1 MRQFNRF
8 VIAKPWLIISLFLA
22 AALAAGYF
30 APQFKID
37 ASANT
42 LLMKNNKN
50 YIQTK
55 IVANRF
61 NPVEFVLVAIKP
73 KEQGVFSEPTFNLI
87 TQLSQQFAEM
97 DRVSSTTSIL
107 NVPLLSQISEL
118 NANINP
124 DDWTWQQQRYA
135 PEKMATIFDNH
146 PLFTDLLV
154 NKSQTA
160 TAIQIVFQDNP
171 ALAKLDAEILAIE
184 KHALTRTLSDQEN
197 AQIAQLEAQADVIT
211 QQLNKQRQAELQSL
225 YDVVASYQHEA
236 EFFIGGS
243 HVLGQ
248 QLVEII
254 SQDLQLFSG
263 IIAATIAALLLV
275 LFRQLRWVAL
285 PVACCGISVLL
296 AIGVFGFFDLR
307 TTVISANFIALQIIL
322 TLAIVIHLSV
332 EYLQLNADNKTEQHS
347 ELVSQTIGNKFKPC
361 LFAGLTTSVGFG
373 SLIFSGIQPVISFGW
388 MMIVAMGIS
397 ICVSLLL
404 FPALLML
411 FGVSK
416 RQPEHTIISNLMQGC
431 YGFVVR
437 FPKLILLAGLLLA
450 LFAGSGFMRLNV
462 ENSFINYFAKSTR
475 VHQELSFID
484 KEFGGSTPLDVIY
497 QIQPAEN
504 ANKDLILT
512 AKDIQNLQVIQ
523 AVLRQYPA
531 MGNTSSVVNFTQ
543 LAKQI
548 NNNKPLTEYELS
560 ALYMLLDDSLKDKL
574 VQSYFSEEHQQLRI
588 SARIQDTTENFT
600 RTKFLASLQQDIE
613 AQGIDEQQFYITNL
627 FVLYQDILKQLY
639 QSQILTLG
647 LVFVALTL
655 VLLLVFGSIKVALI
669 AVIPNILTT
678 AGVLGVMGWLNI
690 PLDIMTITIAAIA
703 MGIAVDDTIH
713 FVHRYLQGQKANSAS
728 DALKDTFHSTG
739 FALFCTTVVIAA
751 GFSLLSFSDFVPSVL
766 FGLLT
771 AVAMLL
777 AFVIDLT
784 LLPVLLKRFVTVK

>member
-1 MRQFNRF
+1 MGYFNRI
-8 VIAKPWLIISLFLA
+8 VIAKPWLIILLFLGA
-22 AALAAGYF
+22 AISAAYF

-37 ASANT
+37 ASADT

-55 IVANRF
+55 VVAERF

-73 KEQGVFSEPTFNLI
+73 KTQGVFSEETFSTI
-87 TQLSQQFAEM
+87 TSLSEAFSRM

-107 NVPLLSQISEL
+107 NVPLLSQIETLSAE
-118 NANINP
+118 INP
-124 DDWTWQQQRYA
+124 DDWTWQAQKYS
-135 PEKMATIFDNH
+135 PERMAEIFDNH

-154 NKSQTA
+154 NKAQTA
-160 TAIQIVFQDNP
+160 TAIQIVFRDN
-171 ALAKLDAEILAIE
+171 AQLAQLESDILAIE
-184 KHALTRTLSDQEN
+184 QHALARELSAQE
-197 AQIAQLEAQADVIT
+197 IADIAALQAQADTIR
-211 QQLNKQRQAELQSL
+211 QALNKQRQAELQQIYETL
-225 YDVVASYQHEA
+225 TPYQSDA
-236 EFFIGGS
+236 ELFIGGS

-254 SQDLQLFSG
+254 SKDLQLFSG
-263 IIAATIAALLLV
+263 IIAAAIATLLLL
-275 LFRQLRWVAL
+275 LFRQFRWVFL
-285 PVACCGISVLL
+285 PLLCCAVSVLL
-296 AIGVFGFFDLR
+296 AIGVFAYFDIR

-332 EYLQLNADNKTEQHS
+332 EYRQLKGQDNHFSHS
-347 ELVSQTIGNKFKPC
+347 ELVSETIKNKFKPC

-388 MMIVAMGIS
+388 MMIVAMIIS

-404 FPALLML
+404 FPAILVS
-411 FGVSK
+411 FGATE
-416 RQPEHTIISNLMQGC
+416 RQPKHALIGNLLQGF
-431 YGFVVR
+431 YAMVLR
-437 FPKLILLAGLLLA
+437 FPKLIMAAGLLLT
-450 LFAGSGFMRLNV
+450 LFAASGFLRLNV
-462 ENSFINYFAKSTR
+462 ENSFINYFDKSTR
-475 VHQELSFID
+475 VHQELTFID

-497 QIQPAEN
+497 QIQGSD
-504 ANKDLILT
+504 NKDLILT
-512 AKDIQNLQVIQ
+512 AKDIQNLQIIQ
-523 AVLRQYPA
+523 TVLRQYEA
-531 MGNTSSVVNFTQ
+531 MGNTSSVVNFTE

-574 VQSYFSEEHQQLRI
+574 VQSYFSESHQQLRI

-600 RTKFLASLQQDIE
+600 RTEFLDSLHKDIV

-647 LVFVALTL
+647 LVFLALTL
-655 VLLLVFGSIKVALI
+655 VLYVVFGSAKIALI

-678 AGVLGVMGWLNI
+678 AGVLGVMGWFNI

-713 FVHRYLQGQKANSAS
+713 FVHRYLAGQNSETAS
-728 DALKDTFHSTG
+728 NALKDTFHSTG
-739 FALFCTTVVIAA
+739 FALFCTTVIIAA

-766 FGLLT
+766 FGVLT

-777 AFVIDLT
+777 AFIIDLT
-784 LLPVLLKRFVTVK
+784 LLPVLLKRFVAAK

>member
-1 MRQFNRF
+1 MGYFNRI
-8 VIAKPWLIISLFLA
+8 VIANPWLIILLFLGA
-22 AALAAGYF
+22 AMSAAYF

-37 ASANT
+37 ASADT

-55 IVANRF
+55 VVADRF

-73 KEQGVFSEPTFNLI
+73 KSQEVFSKETFSTI
-87 TQLSQQFAEM
+87 TSLSEAFSHM

-107 NVPLLSQISEL
+107 NVPLLSQIETLS
-118 NANINP
+118 ADINP
-124 DDWTWQQQRYA
+124 DDWTWQTQKYA
-135 PEKMATIFDNH
+135 PERMAEIFDNH

-154 NKSQTA
+154 NKAQTA
-160 TAIQIVFQDNP
+160 TAIQIVFRDN
-171 ALAKLDAEILAIE
+171 AQLAQLESDILAIE
-184 KHALTRTLSDQEN
+184 QHALSRELSEQEN
-197 AQIAQLEAQADVIT
+197 AEIAALQAQADSIR
-211 QQLNKQRQAELQSL
+211 QALNKQRQAELQQIYEILTPHQS
-225 YDVVASYQHEA
+225 DA
-236 EFFIGGS
+236 ELFIGGS

-254 SQDLQLFSG
+254 SKDLQLFSG
-263 IIAATIAALLLV
+263 IIAAAIATLLLL
-275 LFRQLRWVAL
+275 LFRQFRWVFL
-285 PVACCGISVLL
+285 PLVCCAVSVLL
-296 AIGVFGFFDLR
+296 AIGVFAYFDIR

-332 EYLQLNADNKTEQHS
+332 EYLQLKGQDNHFSHS
-347 ELVSQTIGNKFKPC
+347 ELVSETIKNKFKPC

-388 MMIVAMGIS
+388 MMIVAMIIS

-404 FPALLML
+404 FPAILVS
-411 FGVSK
+411 FGAAE
-416 RQPEHTIISNLMQGC
+416 RQPKHALISNLLQGF
-431 YGFVVR
+431 YALVLR
-437 FPKLILLAGLLLA
+437 FPKLIMAAGFLLT
-450 LFAGSGFMRLNV
+450 LFAASGFMRLNV
-462 ENSFINYFAKSTR
+462 ENSFINYFDKSTR
-475 VHQELSFID
+475 VHQELAFID

-497 QIQPAEN
+497 QIQDSD
-504 ANKDLILT
+504 NKDLILT
-512 AKDIQNLQVIQ
+512 AKDIQNLQIIQ
-523 AVLRQYPA
+523 TVLRQYEA
-531 MGNTSSVVNFTQ
+531 MGNTSSVVNFTE

-574 VQSYFSEEHQQLRI
+574 VQSYFSESHQQLRI

-600 RTKFLASLQQDIE
+600 RTEFLDSLHKDIV
-613 AQGIDEQQFYITNL
+613 AQGIDAQQFYITNL

-655 VLLLVFGSIKVALI
+655 VLFVVFGSVKIALI

-678 AGVLGVMGWLNI
+678 AGVLGVMGWFNI

-713 FVHRYLQGQKANSAS
+713 FVHRYLEGQNSEA
-728 DALKDTFHSTG
+728 DGNALKDTFHSTG
-739 FALFCTTVVIAA
+739 FALFCTTVIITA

-766 FGLLT
+766 FGVLT

-777 AFVIDLT
+777 AFIIDLT
-784 LLPVLLKRFVTVK
+784 LLPVLLKRFVAGK